1 MFQIKFNMYIFTIL
15 ARIYINVVKP
25 VTDIVISWSQYRFW
39 LTSFADLMICTFRF
53 TDNVQRS
60 ISDTDMWFI
69 LYIYYNCTMYMCALR
84 RIYRMI
90 VEKSCEKTQLWLVVW
105 NSAKMLS
112 WDFNLSLVKH
122 CAFFISRHW
131 GGNSYD

>member
-60 ISDTDMWFI
+60 ISRYLQVNRYVVSCDWLCETSPKCSHGI
-69 LYIYYNCTMYMCALR
+69 L
-84 RIYRMI
+84 IYRWSNTVHSLFQDTEAGI
-90 VEKSCEKTQLWLVVW
+90 HTI
-105 NSAKMLS
+105 
-112 WDFNLSLVKH
+112 NLCHDPDL
-122 CAFFISRHW
+122 CFIQI
-131 GGNSYD
+131 